1 MLTLAREISVFNS
14 HPKPMRMLLLTNMVY
29 SLVLPVIELFIGA
42 YIIRSSADFS
52 LVIVFQL
59 AQGAGIPLTFL
70 MNAWLLR
77 YFPIARLYSAGMILS
92 GCAMGLMMLLTDL
105 TLPGI
110 SAAGFIMGLSY
121 GFFWANRVFLA
132 LTNTTNKN
140 RNYYYGLETFLFT
153 FSYILMPLVAGYFIA
168 STQQLGWFGG
178 DVDTA
183 YHILTVMVILLT
195 IAASVIAHRSDF
207 KNPGPAPFLYL
218 RFHRLWNKM
227 LLMASFKGVAQGF
240 VITAPVMLIMKLVG
254 NEGSVGMIQSVGA
267 GLSALL
273 LYVLGRKAGPEH
285 RITIFSLGL
294 ALFLLGAAVNMTLYS
309 YAGAL
314 IFVGCQVFARPLLD
328 LAYFP
333 IQLGVTECVSGKEQ
347 RNPFTYIFTHEVG
360 LFTGRLLGCGAFILI
375 ARSFG
380 EDAALRYAL
389 VGVAFIQAFAV
400 FIARSI
406 LKDKEWCEPDKADL
420 DINVLKEPVEM

>member
-1 MLTLAREISVFNS
+1 MLSLSREISVFNS

-52 LVIVFQL
+52 LVMVFQL
-59 AQGAGIPLTFL
+59 AQGAGIPITFL
-70 MNAWLLR
+70 LNAWLLR
-77 YFPIARLYSAGMILS
+77 CFPIARLYSAGMILS
-92 GCAMGLMMLLTDL
+92 GIAMGVMMLLGDL
-105 TLPGI
+105 TLVGI
-110 SAAGFIMGLSY
+110 CGTGFIMGLSY

-168 STQQLGWFGG
+168 ATQEFKWFGG
-178 DVDTA
+178 EIDTA
-183 YHILTVMVILLT
+183 YHILTVVVILLT
-195 IAASVIAHRSDF
+195 ITASVLAHRSNF
-207 KNPGPAPFLYL
+207 KNPERAPFLYF

-227 LLMASFKGVAQGF
+227 LALASLKGVAQGF
-240 VITAPVMLIMKLVG
+240 VISAPVMLIMKLVG
-254 NEGSVGMIQSVGA
+254 DEGSVGIIQSAGA
-267 GLSALL
+267 GFSALL
-273 LYVLGRKAGPEH
+273 LYILGRTAGPEH
-285 RITIFSLGL
+285 RLKIFAFGL
-294 ALFLLGAAVNMTLYS
+294 ALFLFGAFANMSLYS
-309 YAGAL
+309 MTGAL
-314 IFVGCQVFARPLLD
+314 VFVACQVFARPLLD

-333 IQLGVTECVSGKEQ
+333 IQLGVTECVSGKEK
-347 RNPFTYIFTHEVG
+347 RNPFAYIFTHEVG

-389 VGVAFIQAFAV
+389 MGVAFIQAFSV
-400 FIARSI
+400 LIAQSI
-406 LKDKEWCEPDKADL
+406 LRDKEWCEPERMKL
-420 DINVLKEPVEM
+420 DVNVLKEPVEL